1 MIKFDDF
8 TNNNLKFFI
17 KRNKNIN
24 FNYIKQL
31 KKDII
36 NKFDKN
42 IKYEIIEYKI
52 PKNKLKKLFDTEW
65 VYSKLY
71 ENIGDLDADYEITW
85 NYKTNHTIYLKCSK
99 DKFNSFKQR
108 LSILL
113 NLLNFLYDKKNTDQI
128 RPINIYLILSH
139 LKKQLEKDVI
149 INAKHINSGYT
160 DFQSNEILVWREE
173 EFEKVIF
180 HEMIHYMD
188 LDVRNMSFDDNH
200 LPHEIDGYKSYFEAF
215 TDFWGILYHLI
226 YISIITNKSVNSLL
240 QIEYNFIENQANLLN
255 HHFGLKNWRDK
266 KIIKQKSPAFTY
278 FILKYLIFKEIIYS
292 NNINLLDNP
301 RELVITVLQKGFTE
315 KQFID
320 LNSSRMTLLQIY

>member
-8 TNNNLKFFI
+8 TNNNLKFFTN
-17 KRNKNIN
+17 RDKNIN

-31 KKDII
+31 KKDILS
-36 NKFDKN
+36 KFNKN

-71 ENIGDLDADYEITW
+71 DNINNLDSEYKITW

-99 DKFNSFKQR
+99 QKFNSFKQR
-108 LSILL
+108 LPILL
-113 NLLNFLYDKKNTDQI
+113 NMLNFLYDKKNTNQT

-215 TDFWGILYHLI
+215 TDFWGIIYHLI
-226 YISIITNKSVNSLL
+226 YISIIINKSVNSLL

-255 HHFGLKNWRDK
+255 HYFGLKNWRDK

>member
-24 FNYIKQL
+24 FNYIKEL
-31 KKDII
+31 KKEILSM
-36 NKFDKN
+36 FDKN
-42 IKYEIIEYKI
+42 IKYEISEYKI
-52 PKNKLKKLFDTEW
+52 SKNKLKKLFDTEW
-65 VYSKLY
+65 VYSKVY
-71 ENIGDLDADYEITW
+71 DNIDNLDSNYKITW
-85 NYKTNHTIYLKCSK
+85 YYKTNHTIYLKYSK
-99 DKFNSFKQR
+99 EKFNSFKQR
-108 LSILL
+108 LPILL
-113 NLLNFLYDKKNTDQI
+113 NMLNFLYDKKNTNEI
-128 RPINIYLILSH
+128 RPINIYLILSP

-215 TDFWGILYHLI
+215 TDFWGIIYHLI
-226 YISIITNKSVNSLL
+226 YISIITNKSINSLL

-255 HHFGLKNWRDK
+255 HYFGLKNWKDK

-292 NNINLLDNP
+292 NNVLLLDNP
-301 RELVITVLQKGFTE
+301 RELVITVLEKGFIE

-320 LNSSRMTLLQIY
+320 LKSSRMTLLQIY